1 MKKLALLTLLL
12 ILTTTFAF
20 AQKSVPVCN
29 GFDISGTPIN
39 TTTNSTLCTDYF
51 GVANYANSPLPVGP
65 IDPSLAGFLVMN
77 GGSGYVA
84 PVVTIAD
91 TLGTGAV
98 VSAKLASATAGGIH
112 KFVDAVPDLKGA
124 IAAADTT
131 TFAAGPPSD
140 YYEIALVET
149 TWPMHTDLPPTTVR
163 DRKSTRLNSSHVAIS
178 Y

>member
-65 IDPSLAGFLVMN
+65 IDTSIAGFLVMI
-77 GGSGYVA
+77 GGSGYLSSLATITNFYNTPVA
-84 PVVTIAD
+84 
-91 TLGTGAV
+91 TLL
-98 VSAKLASATAGGIH
+98 SS
-112 KFVDAVPDLKGA
+112 
-124 IAAADTT
+124 
-131 TFAAGPPSD
+131 
-140 YYEIALVET
+140 
-149 TWPMHTDLPPTTVR
+149 
-163 DRKSTRLNSSHVAIS
+163 STQLR
-178 Y
+178 

>member
-20 AQKSVPVCN
+20 AQKRVPVCN
-29 GFDISGTPIN
+29 GLATSGTPIN
-39 TTTNSTLCTDYF
+39 TTTHPTLCTDYC

-84 PVVTIAD
+84 PVVAITDFYNTPGASPPASCTATVTATAITGVSCSDGGSGFMAPVVTIAD

-98 VSAKLASATAGGIH
+98 VSAKLASATELGRA
-112 KFVDAVPDLKGA
+112 
-124 IAAADTT
+124 
-131 TFAAGPPSD
+131 
-140 YYEIALVET
+140 
-149 TWPMHTDLPPTTVR
+149 
-163 DRKSTRLNSSHVAIS
+163 HV
-178 Y
+178 